1 MFILFP
7 LAHFQFS
14 LELGQKTAVATK
26 WDTNTAQQ
34 KSEVIDTNVIS
45 YSSRKSKGFRL
56 LCSV

>member
-34 KSEVIDTNVIS
+34 KSEVIDTNVI
-45 YSSRKSKGFRL
+45 
-56 LCSV
+56 